1 MELYDSRLYM
11 QSVQRIAEQAYRWE
25 ELDHSSVA
33 ISGGTGM
40 IGSFLV
46 DVLMYRNEHFQADTQ
61 VYVLG
66 RSEKKARGR
75 FGRYYDKKAFHFV
88 TVDINAPI
96 MIDVSIDY
104 VIHAASNT
112 HPVAYAQDP
121 IGTVT
126 ANVIGTNHLLDW
138 ASQMGSKRFVFLSS
152 VEVYGE
158 NRGDVDYF
166 TEDYMGYI
174 DCNTLRAG
182 YPESKRTGEALCQA
196 YIRQRDL
203 DSVIVRLSRVYGPS
217 MLMSDTKAMSQFL
230 LKGVRGEDIVL
241 KSEGTQLY
249 SYSYV
254 ADAVSAILYI
264 LLNGRCGAAYN
275 VVSDA
280 SDVML
285 RDLAAIIA
293 DYTGGKVVFELPDAV
308 ESAGYSKATKAILDT
323 SALHALGWES
333 LYEMKDGVQQT
344 IDILREVY
352 SGETEAQQ

>member
-1 MELYDSRLYM
+1 MKLYDSRLYM
-11 QSVQRIAEQAYRWE
+11 QSVKTIAEQSYRWSD
-25 ELDHSSVA
+25 LDCGSVA

-46 DVLMYRNEHFQADTQ
+46 DVLIYRNEHFHANTQ

-66 RSEKKARGR
+66 RNEEKAKGR
-75 FGRYYDKKAFHFV
+75 FGRYFDKEYFHFV
-88 TVDINAPI
+88 AADMNTPI
-96 MIDVSIDY
+96 AIDARIDY

-138 ASQMGSKRFVFLSS
+138 ASRMGSKRFVFLSS
-152 VEVYGE
+152 VEIYGE

-196 YIRQRDL
+196 YIRQKEL

-254 ADAVSAILYI
+254 ADAVSAIIYI
-264 LLNGRCGAAYN
+264 LLNGRCGEAYN
-275 VVSDA
+275 VVSA
-280 SDVML
+280 SSDVML
-285 RDLAAIIA
+285 RDLAKMIA
-293 DYTGGKVVFELPDAV
+293 DYTGGRVVFELPDAV
-308 ESAGYSKATKAILDT
+308 ESAGYSKATKAILDAT
-323 SALHALGWES
+323 ALRDLGWKS
-333 LYEMKDGVQQT
+333 VYEMEKGIQQT
-344 IDILREVY
+344 IDVLKEVY
-352 SGETEAQQ
+352 SGDET